1 MDVEAT
7 LTELRALVTGC
18 LSTGYG
24 DGCPTDG
31 DGWAQDALEALELVA
46 GLDEHLSHG
55 GYPPSGW
62 AR

>member
-24 DGCPTDG
+24 DECPTE
-31 DGWAQDALEALELVA
+31 WAQDALEALELVA
-46 GLDEHLSHG
+46 GLDEHLTRG
-55 GYPPSGW
+55 GYLPSGW
-62 AR
+62 TR